1 MSQAPDNF
9 ENLAYLLTKINELL
23 NSSLDSEALFKNI
36 FSLIGFFFGVEHIFL
51 VDLREEKNQL
61 ISTWNLSDKKNTGF
75 QEYIQEIAYFEIK
88 KQKFTYQFCIKNN
101 PKLKNKFIK
110 SKRYSCINIPIY
122 TRQDFFGILILKTE
136 QYTRTFSPAEIQTLE
151 CVAHQ
156 IAIALYQLQ
165 IQEREQT
172 AAAEQP
178 TDCAVLARRE
188 FFSHMTHELR
198 TPLTGILGFSRLLQ
212 DEIYGTLNLKQK
224 QYVNGIATSGEHL
237 LSLVN
242 DFLDLS
248 KIEAN
253 REELYLETVAVE
265 DICLAAMAIVQPRAT
280 EGRLTLHLEIDPDVD
295 FCKVDQRRLKQILV
309 NLLSNAIKF
318 TEVGSVTLQ
327 VKRDQNLLKLSV
339 IDTGIGINP
348 EDQQKLFQP
357 FQQIH
362 NHLSRK
368 HKGTGLGLLLS
379 RKLAQLHGGDITL
392 NSEKGK
398 GSCFTVHIPIR

>member
-1 MSQAPDNF
+1 
-9 ENLAYLLTKINELL
+9 
-23 NSSLDSEALFKNI
+23 
-36 FSLIGFFFGVEHIFL
+36 
-51 VDLREEKNQL
+51 
-61 ISTWNLSDKKNTGF
+61 
-75 QEYIQEIAYFEIK
+75 
-88 KQKFTYQFCIKNN
+88 
-101 PKLKNKFIK
+101 
-110 SKRYSCINIPIY
+110 
-122 TRQDFFGILILKTE
+122 
-136 QYTRTFSPAEIQTLE
+136 
-151 CVAHQ
+151 
-156 IAIALYQLQ
+156 
-165 IQEREQT
+165 
-172 AAAEQP
+172 
-178 TDCAVLARRE
+178 
-188 FFSHMTHELR
+188 MTHEFR

-212 DEIYGTLNLKQK
+212 DEIYGSLNSKQK

-265 DICLAAMAIVQPRAT
+265 DICLASMAIVQPRAT
-280 EGRLTLHLEIDPDVD
+280 EGGLTLRLEIAPDVD

-327 VKRDQNLLKLSV
+327 AKRQQNLLKLSV
-339 IDTGIGINP
+339 IDTGIGID
-348 EDQQKLFQP
+348 EADQQQLFQP

-368 HKGTGLGLLLS
+368 HKGTGLGLVLS

-398 GSCFTVHIPIR
+398 GSCFTVHVPIS